1 MATTYSVNKDL
12 ALPGTGDAVGTWGTI
27 LNGNFSIIDAA
38 FGGTTTI
45 TLSNANVTLTQVQV
59 EPVRILLTGTVTTS
73 LQVIFPAGIS
83 GFFIVQNTTTQGSNV
98 ITLSNAVGGTTV
110 TASANS
116 NTFVF
121 VDGSSGATKGV
132 SLASPSAVTA
142 GTGISIVGS
151 TVNLATPVSVANG
164 GTGQTSFTNGQL
176 LIGNTTTGG
185 LTPAALT
192 AGTNISITNTPGNI
206 TISAG
211 ATGGA
216 TTYTSLQTFLG
227 TTSNLAALLT
237 NAGETV
243 TILGSVPSSPVSF
256 NVTSQSIG
264 YVTANATA
272 NWTLAITA
280 SSTTT
285 LNSIMS
291 VGQSVTI
298 SYLQQC
304 GGTAY
309 YNNAVTIDGSSVT
322 PVWQSNAPTAGY
334 ASSLNVYT
342 YTIIKTSTTP
352 TWTVLA
358 TLTPFY

>member
-1 MATTYSVNKDL
+1 
-12 ALPGTGDAVGTWGTI
+12 
-27 LNGNFSIIDAA
+27 
-38 FGGTTTI
+38 
-45 TLSNANVTLTQVQV
+45 
-59 EPVRILLTGTVTTS
+59 
-73 LQVIFPAGIS
+73 
-83 GFFIVQNTTTQGSNV
+83 
-98 ITLSNAVGGTTV
+98 
-110 TASANS
+110 
-116 NTFVF
+116 VF
-121 VDGSSGATKGV
+121 VDGSSSSTAKGV
-132 SLASPSAVTA
+132 FLASPSSVTA
-142 GTGISIVGS
+142 GTGISVVGS
-151 TVNLATPVSVANG
+151 TVNLSTPVSVTNG

-176 LIGNTTTGG
+176 LIGNSNTGG
-185 LTPAALT
+185 LTPATLT
-192 AGTNISITNTPGNI
+192 AGTNISIANTAGNI

-211 ATGGA
+211 STGGGA
-216 TTYTSLQTFLG
+216 QTYTGLQTFLG

-237 NAGETV
+237 NAGEAV

-272 NWTLAITA
+272 NWTLNITA
-280 SSTTT
+280 SSGTT

-322 PVWQSNAPTAGY
+322 PVWQSGAPTAGY
-334 ASSLNVYT
+334 ASCLNVYT

-358 TLTPFY
+358 TLTPFV